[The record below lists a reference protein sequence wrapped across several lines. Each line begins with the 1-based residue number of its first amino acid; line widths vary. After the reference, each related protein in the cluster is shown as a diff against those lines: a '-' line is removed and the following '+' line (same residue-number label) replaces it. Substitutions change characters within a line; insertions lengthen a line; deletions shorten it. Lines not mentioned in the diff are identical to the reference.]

1 MLAGYP
7 LGVHGVV
14 AAAGSFF
21 VARVFV
27 GHLLVGL
34 QVLFQMISVVGVI
47 ITVARVFVGY
57 LLVGLQVLFQMI
69 SVVGVIITVLFCTVR
84 RWGAAQP
91 PGDRLRSFIY
101 CQAVGGRPTPRCSA
115 SKFIVILLVPVA
127 YWVLCCMALWRHIS
141 PT

>member
-1 MLAGYP
+1 
-7 LGVHGVV
+7 
-14 AAAGSFF
+14 
-21 VARVFV
+21 
-27 GHLLVGL
+27 
-34 QVLFQMISVVGVI
+34 MISVVGVI

-57 LLVGLQVLFQMI
+57 LLVGLQVLLQMI

-115 SKFIVILLVPVA
+115 SKFIVILLVPGK
-127 YWVLCCMALWRHIS
+127 VLVFTGSLFCSRAAADTSRALL
-141 PT
+141 